1 MDREQLEPY
10 KNEYVAIGVT
20 HFLDPNRLFFNYGTV
35 IGLNDSIL
43 TLKWKRGI
51 KEILISDIREI
62 HLDRK
67 GGGS

>member
-1 MDREQLEPY
+1 MDRRDLEQF
-10 KNEYVAIGVT
+10 KGKYVAIGVD
-20 HFLDPNRLFFNYGTV
+20 HIIDPNRLFFNFGTV

-51 KEILISDIREI
+51 KEILISDIKEI

-67 GGGS
+67 RGGS

>member
-1 MDREQLEPY
+1 MERQQLEPF
-10 KNEYVAIGVT
+10 KGEYVAVGVD
-20 HFLDPNRLFFNYGTV
+20 HILYPNKLFFNFGIV
-35 IGLNDSIL
+35 IGLNDRIL

-67 GGGS
+67 RGGS